1 MAKVTGK
8 NPAEFYAKDRQA
20 WREWLEKNHETEKS
34 VWLILYHRDSRTPC
48 VSYED
53 AVEEAICFGWIDSRP
68 QKRDAES
75 SLLLFARRNPASKWS
90 QNNRERAERMI
101 RAGRMREEGMH
112 MIELAK
118 TSGTWTALEEVQK
131 NITPDDLQEALD
143 ASPRAKEYFLAFPP
157 SSKRIILEWIQNAKK
172 PETRQKRIDETV
184 RLAAEN
190 IKANHYRQ

>member
-1 MAKVTGK
+1 MAKKTGK
-8 NPAEFYAKDRQA
+8 TTVEFYAKDRQV

-34 VWLILYHRDSRTPC
+34 VWLILYHRDTRTPC

-68 QKRDAES
+68 EKRDAES
-75 SLLLFARRNPASKWS
+75 SLLLFARRNPVSKWS

-101 RAGRMREEGMH
+101 RAGLMKEVGLRMV
-112 MIELAK
+112 ELAK
-118 TSGTWTALEEVQK
+118 KSGTWTALENVQK
-131 NITPDDLQEALD
+131 NVIPDDLQEVLD
-143 ASPRAKEYFLAFPP
+143 ASPRAKEYFMAFPP

-172 PETRQKRIDETV
+172 PETRQKRIEETV
-184 RLAAEN
+184 RLAAQN